1 MYFLETGQIAGN
13 IVGKCVRRQL
23 PASKQRGAGQKFKL
37 GVGGFGRFSVGYRSH
52 SYSHCFPA
60 LLPVA
65 ARLHVLHLGLNLGAV
80 GSILISATDDLRTGL
95 ILHIILLLW
104 ETWCLCATDGTFL
117 LVFGALRLPGI
128 RRDCSPHVTT

>member
-23 PASKQRGAGQKFKL
+23 PASKQRGAGLKFKL
-37 GVGGFGRFSVGYRSH
+37 GVWGFGRFSVGYRFH

-80 GSILISATDDLRTGL
+80 GSILILATDDLRSGL
-95 ILHIILLLW
+95 ILLLW
-104 ETWCLCATDGTFL
+104 ETWCLCATDGIFL
-117 LVFGALRLPGI
+117 LVFGALGLPGI
-128 RRDCSPHVTT
+128 RRDCSPRVTT